1 MSPDSKPKIMVNRA
15 LPYPALVVFD
25 LDGTL
30 VDTAPDLSRC
40 LEKVLSQLGLPPRE
54 EAEIQEWIGNGIERL
69 LHRAVTGHMNGQA
82 SPDLHAEAW
91 QLFAEC
97 YEANINTYS
106 RVYEGVREAI
116 ATLRAAGIPL
126 ACITN
131 KIARFASPLLRNLG
145 LAEYFDLVLT
155 GDSLPKKKPDPEP
168 LLHAARHF
176 QVFPDRCWMVGDSTN
191 DVTAGRAA
199 GFHVVCVSYGYNHG
213 EDIRLASPDAVVD
226 SLIHLFP
233 GCLQS

>member
-1 MSPDSKPKIMVNRA
+1 MSPDSKPKIMESRV
-15 LPYPALVVFD
+15 LPPPALVVFD

-40 LEKVLSQLGLPPRE
+40 LEKVLSQLGLPLRE
-54 EAEIQEWIGNGIERL
+54 EAEVQEWIGNGIERL

-82 SPDLHAEAW
+82 CPDLHAKAW

-97 YEANINTYS
+97 YDANINTYS
-106 RVYEGVREAI
+106 RVYKGAREAI
-116 ATLRAAGIPL
+116 VTLRAANIPL

-131 KIARFASPLLRNLG
+131 KISRFAFPLLRSLG
-145 LAEYFDLVLT
+145 LMDCFDLVLA

-176 QVFPDRCWMVGDSTN
+176 QVSPDRCWMVGDSMN
-191 DVTAGRAA
+191 DVIAGRAA

-226 SLIHLFP
+226 SLANLFP